1 MGGEAAGSRRGREP
15 KSLHERALGLLAV
28 RARSRVELRRRL
40 LSAGFPAD
48 EVDAEVATL
57 ASVGLLDDEAFAR
70 AAVEEATGRRLQGR
84 RAVVAS
90 LSARGVD
97 RAVIERALEE
107 GAGDEAERAA
117 ALARA
122 RVTRLAGLAP
132 DVAARRLSDLLMR
145 RGYAPAIA
153 RRAAA
158 AALAVDPD
166 PDDA

>member
-1 MGGEAAGSRRGREP
+1 
-15 KSLHERALGLLAV
+15 
-28 RARSRVELRRRL
+28 
-40 LSAGFPAD
+40 
-48 EVDAEVATL
+48 VDAEVATL

>member
-90 LSARGVD
+90 LSARGVEIG
-97 RAVIERALEE
+97 RAHV
-107 GAGDEAERAA
+107 
-117 ALARA
+117 
-122 RVTRLAGLAP
+122 
-132 DVAARRLSDLLMR
+132 
-145 RGYAPAIA
+145 
-153 RRAAA
+153 
-158 AALAVDPD
+158 
-166 PDDA
+166 